1 MNEYPSASIHLDKN
15 MAALS
20 LWLVAGLFLDGWA
33 HNTLHDAIETFL
45 TPWHAVLYSGLAAT
59 SAVLGHAWLRNIQQ
73 GFSWTHALPE
83 GYMLSLLGIGIFGS
97 AGLFDFMWHSIFG
110 FEVDIEALLSPP
122 HLMLAAGGLLV
133 VSGPLRATWQR
144 VSAQDGWA
152 ELWPALISTFVILS
166 IFTFFTQFSNAFQYA
181 SILADES
188 PIDQIYFWEVT
199 TISYV
204 LIPAGLIM
212 GVILLLMHRWTL
224 PHGTLVVF
232 ITGNALMMFLMG
244 SSYSGDQWP
253 VLIAALVGSI
263 IAEVL
268 YARMK
273 PSTGRI
279 RELRLFAFGVPFV
292 LYLLYFGILIMTVGI
307 WWRIHMWFGAS
318 LLAGAIGLGLS
329 FLMTLPS
336 R

>member
-1 MNEYPSASIHLDKN
+1 
-15 MAALS
+15 
-20 LWLVAGLFLDGWA
+20 
-33 HNTLHDAIETFL
+33 
-45 TPWHAVLYSGLAAT
+45 
-59 SAVLGHAWLRNIQQ
+59 
-73 GFSWTHALPE
+73 
-83 GYMLSLLGIGIFGS
+83 MLSLLGLGIFGS

-110 FEVDIEALLSPP
+110 FEVDTEALLSPP

-133 VSGPLRATWQR
+133 VSGPLRVTWQR
-144 VSAQDGWA
+144 ASAQDGWA
-152 ELWPALISTFVILS
+152 ELWPALISTLVMLS

-181 SILADES
+181 SVLAEES
-188 PIDQIYFWEVT
+188 PIEQIYFWEVT

-212 GVILLLMHRWTL
+212 GVILLLIYCWTL
-224 PHGTLVVF
+224 PRGTLVVF

-244 SSYSGDQWP
+244 SSYSGEQWP

-273 PSTGRI
+273 PTAGRT
-279 RELRLFAFGVPFV
+279 RELRLFAFAVPFI
-292 LYLLYFGILIMTVGI
+292 LYLLYFGILITTVGI
-307 WWRIHMWFGAS
+307 WWRIHSCSKILMKMRIIPLAISYLISAS
-318 LLAGAIGLGLS
+318 VNTSDGNPFIVHFA
-329 FLMTLPS
+329 